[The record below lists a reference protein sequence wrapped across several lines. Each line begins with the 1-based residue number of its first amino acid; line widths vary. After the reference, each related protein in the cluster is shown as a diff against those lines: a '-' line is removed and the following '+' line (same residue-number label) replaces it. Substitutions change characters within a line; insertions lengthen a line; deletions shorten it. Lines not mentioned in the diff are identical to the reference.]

1 MTRRR
6 YWKSSQAIREL
17 AIKQLDLGSTLKGIS
32 TLRKSLIDAD
42 RQVKLTCDD
51 LEDMRYSSP
60 TIDSATGLPIATD
73 DPMLEQA
80 IECIRSI
87 SDHLSE
93 AVRLSDEAKRT
104 IRGEFSQPGGSV
116 VVSDIDDLQ
125 QTIDP
130 SDSLAQR
137 RAMIRKRR
145 YGR

>member
-1 MTRRR
+1 MSRRN
-6 YWKSSQAIREL
+6 IRGLRRSIRSE
-17 AIKQLDLGSTLKGIS
+17 AIKQLDLGTTLKGIS

-60 TIDSATGLPIATD
+60 TVDAATGLPMATD
-73 DPMLEQA
+73 SPLLEKA

-104 IRGEFSQPGGSV
+104 IRGEFEKPGGEVEV
-116 VVSDIDDLQ
+116 VDEPVY
-125 QTIDP
+125 P
-130 SDSLAQR
+130 AQR
-137 RAMIRKRR
+137 RISSNGRRK
-145 YGR
+145 YGRY